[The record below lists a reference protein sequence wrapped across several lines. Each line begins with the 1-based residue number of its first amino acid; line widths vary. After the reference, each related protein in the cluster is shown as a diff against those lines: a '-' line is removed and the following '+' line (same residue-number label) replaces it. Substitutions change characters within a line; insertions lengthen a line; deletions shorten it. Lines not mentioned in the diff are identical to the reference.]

1 MLQAARQMLQDVYG
15 YPKFR
20 TGQENMIETILSGRD
35 ALGIMPTGG
44 GKSICY
50 QIPALLLPGTTI
62 VISPLISLM
71 KDQVDALATLGISA
85 AYINSSLTGSE
96 TMQRLRSAANG
107 EYKLLYVAPERLET
121 DSFRSLLEVMPVPL
135 LAIDEAHCVSQ
146 WGHDFRTSYTAIAP
160 LLRQFPKRPVVAAF
174 TATATEEVKKDMVR
188 LLELRDPG
196 VTITGF
202 DRENLTLS
210 VLRGVNKRDY
220 VVQYV
225 RDHPEEAGI
234 IYASTRKDV
243 DELSAFLQKQGV
255 AAGKYHAGLTDDE
268 RQQCQDGFLRDDI
281 RVMVATNAFGMGIDK
296 SNVRYVLHYNMP
308 KNMEAYYQEA
318 GRAGRDGEPGTCV
331 LLFSPQDIQ
340 TQKFLIEQS
349 VSSPERKTAD
359 YKKLQAMADYCH
371 TQQCLRSAILRY
383 FGELDADSHCGNCSS
398 CNDDSELVDV
408 TVEAQKVFSC
418 IKRMSERFG
427 ATLVS
432 QVLKG
437 SRNKRIAEFGFE
449 RLPTYGVMS
458 NYTEKAISDLI
469 HSFVAE
475 GYLALSEGQY
485 PVVSLQQP
493 AGAVL
498 RGQAQVMRKLPKRKQ
513 VVSGGD
519 ELFDKLRRLRKQ
531 LADAEGVP
539 PYIIFADSTLRDMAL
554 TMPTDERSMLEVKGV
569 GLAKFKRYGQPF
581 LELLVQEAGETEAGS
596 GGSAYVAEAAPAG
609 EQAAP
614 SAGAGASGFAAPES
628 GRREP
633 QRSLGASFAERP
645 TARSSA
651 SPSPLA
657 DKQASHLVSWQMFA
671 EGLSPEDVAKERG
684 MGLITVQDHIIR
696 CALEGCEVD
705 WSELIPANQEPI
717 ILEAVE
723 RIGADKL
730 RPIKDAL
737 PPEIDYFAIKAVIAK
752 QRIAAG
758 DN

>member
-1 MLQAARQMLQDVYG
+1 MLQAARQTLQDVYG

-20 TGQENMIETILSGRD
+20 TGQEKMIETILSGQD

-62 VISPLISLM
+62 VVSPLISLM

-85 AYINSSLTGSE
+85 AFINSSLTGSE

-160 LLRQFPKRPVVAAF
+160 MLRQFPKRPVVAAF
-174 TATATEEVKKDMVR
+174 TATATEEVTKDMIR

-202 DRENLTLS
+202 DRENLTLA

-234 IYASTRKDV
+234 VYASTRKEV

-255 AAGKYHAGLTDDE
+255 AAGKYHAGLSDDE
-268 RQQCQDGFLRDDI
+268 RLKCQDAFLRDDI

-371 TQQCLRSAILRY
+371 TQQCLRSAILKY
-383 FGELDADSHCGNCSS
+383 FGERDTEAHCGNCSS

-418 IKRMSERFG
+418 IKRMNERFG

-437 SRNKRIAEFGFE
+437 SRSKRIAEFGFE
-449 RLPTYGVMS
+449 RLPTYGVMRQ
-458 NYTEKAISDLI
+458 YTEKAIADLI

-498 RGQAQVMRKLPKRKQ
+498 RGQEKVMRKLPKRKQ
-513 VVSGGD
+513 AVTGGD

-539 PYIIFADSTLRDMAL
+539 PYIIFADSTLRDMAV
-554 TMPTDERSMLEVKGV
+554 TVPTNERSMLEVKGV
-569 GLAKFKRYGQPF
+569 GLAKFQRYGQPF
-581 LELLVQEAGETEAGS
+581 LELLQQEAGEENAEMQEREAYASVSAAAEDRPAKRSFVRSERTAPS
-596 GGSAYVAEAAPAG
+596 GGT
-609 EQAAP
+609 
-614 SAGAGASGFAAPES
+614 
-628 GRREP
+628 
-633 QRSLGASFAERP
+633 SL
-645 TARSSA
+645 
-651 SPSPLA
+651 LA
-657 DKQASHLVSWQMFA
+657 DKQSSHRVSWQMFA
-671 EGLSPEDVAKERG
+671 EGLSPDDIAKERG

-696 CALEGCEVD
+696 CALEGCEID
-705 WSELIPANQEPI
+705 WRELIPAGQEELV
-717 ILEAVE
+717 LEAVE
-723 RIGADKL
+723 RLGADKL

-737 PPEIDYFAIKAVIAK
+737 PPEIDYFTIKAVIAK
-752 QRIAAG
+752 QQLMHTE
-758 DN
+758 